1 MLEALVNMATWVSSD
16 MHDDMAVVRRND
28 PNFAQ
33 VSGYLPK
40 PMALRFKIACTAKEI
55 SMTEGLEQAVSL
67 WLEENAHDKAPVAND
82 KGQ

>member
-1 MLEALVNMATWVSSD
+1 MATWVHSN
-16 MHDDMAVVRRND
+16 MHDNMAVVRRND

-40 PMALRFKIACTAKEI
+40 EMALRFKIACTAKEI

-67 WLEENAHDKAPVAND
+67 WLEENAHDKAPVIND
-82 KGQ
+82 KVQ

>member
-1 MLEALVNMATWVSSD
+1 MATWVHSN

-40 PMALRFKIACTAKEI
+40 EMALRFKIACTAKEI

-67 WLEENAHDKAPVAND
+67 WLEENAHDKATVIND
-82 KGQ
+82 KVQ

>member
-1 MLEALVNMATWVSSD
+1 MATWVHSN

-40 PMALRFKIACTAKEI
+40 EMALRFKIACTAKEI
-55 SMTEGLEQAVSL
+55 SMTEGLEQAVRL
-67 WLEENAHDKAPVAND
+67 WLEENAHDKAPVIND
-82 KGQ
+82 KVQ